1 MHQYQTFTLN
11 NHSLKS
17 LPLPNSQNNAYPSL
31 AAHIPELQ
39 GLAAEVSSD
48 ASIARYLVHAN
59 DYAVVA
65 TYSVHH
71 EGNIFS
77 NVMSYADGIGMK
89 NSTGRLFFYM
99 TVMDPTGAALK
110 NNSAAS
116 VTISQAQLAGAPTV
130 CGEIDNGVSTCA
142 KLTIMGDIE
151 EVTDVRQRDYALKAL
166 LSRNPEM
173 AGWPSEHGWV
183 VLEMKPTHILL
194 QQNHDGTTRVPVS
207 AYFSAIPAK
216 ELPRPRRYLSL
227 LESALEKRKLRGGSS
242 VQIRGSKLVA
252 TGAKAAATKARAA
265 RKLVHDASWGVLATI
280 SAEFE
285 RPIGHVESFTDGGF
299 DHSTGRI
306 WFFLSEKD
314 LALEDVRVNSQVSFT
329 VSQAMVNAND
339 ASVDNSCHDTIAE
352 DPTCARITLSG
363 HLAPLNSPTA
373 SAVDEANGE
382 LLPRHVAA
390 KMSPKSRDIHV
401 YELIIS
407 DIFFINFYGGA
418 EPMSVA
424 DYFAAWPSLN
434 DGPAGGFTASLSTLD
449 VKNNYDDDA

>member
-1 MHQYQTFTLN
+1 M
-11 NHSLKS
+11 
-17 LPLPNSQNNAYPSL
+17 
-31 AAHIPELQ
+31 PELQ
-39 GLAAEVSSD
+39 AVAAKASSD
-48 ASIARYLVHAN
+48 ASIARYLAHVN

-71 EGNIFS
+71 EGRVFS
-77 NVMSYADGIGMK
+77 NVMSYSDGIGME

-99 TVMDPTGAALK
+99 TLMDPTGAALK

-116 VTISQAQLAGAPTV
+116 VTISQAQLAGAPTL

-142 KLTIMGDIE
+142 KLTIVGDIE

-194 QQNHDGTTRVPVS
+194 QKNHEGTTRVPVS

-216 ELPRPRRYLSL
+216 GLPRRRGYLSP
-227 LESALEKRKLRGGSS
+227 LESALETHKLRGKSS

-252 TGAKAAATKARAA
+252 TGAKSAATKAQAA
-265 RKLVHDASWGVLATI
+265 RKLVHDASWGVLATT

-299 DHSTGRI
+299 DHSTGKI

-329 VSQAMVNAND
+329 VSQAMVDAYD
-339 ASVDNSCHDTIAE
+339 ASVDNSCHGAIAE

-363 HLAPLNSPTA
+363 HLAPLISPTT

-382 LLPRHVAA
+382 LLPRHMVV
-390 KMSPKSRDIHV
+390 KMSPTSRDIHV

-407 DIFFINFYGGA
+407 EIFFINFYGGA

-434 DGPAGGFTASLSTLD
+434 DGPARSFTTSLSSTFD
-449 VKNNYDDDA
+449 DKNDYE